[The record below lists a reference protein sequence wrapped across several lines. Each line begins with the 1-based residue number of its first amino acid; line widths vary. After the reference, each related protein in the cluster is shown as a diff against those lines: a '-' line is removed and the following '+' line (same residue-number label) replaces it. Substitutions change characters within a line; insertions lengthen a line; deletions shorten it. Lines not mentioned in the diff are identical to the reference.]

1 MSRFAALFGIAIAS
15 FGQCAFAKYRLTDP
29 VKVGRECK
37 IGVERFCKE
46 VRPGSQ
52 RLISCLKGKP
62 GAVYRYCPRLR
73 LCRWQRFGC
82 LLQEIGTG
90 LLPHPSATQSRL

>member
-37 IGVERFCKE
+37 IEVERFCKE
-46 VRPGSQ
+46 VRPGGQ
-52 RLISCLKGKP
+52 RVISCLKGK
-62 GAVYRYCPRLR
+62 VTELS
-73 LCRWQRFGC
+73 
-82 LLQEIGTG
+82 
-90 LLPHPSATQSRL
+90 SACSAAIRSTE